1 MTRFTVTQI
10 VSDYVSV
17 DGNYKNVEARNKF
30 VVENF
35 DDLQTLIMTLIDF
48 SKSAIKFEVSK
59 EEVEDVQMP

>member
-30 VVENF
+30 AVDNF
-35 DDLQTLIMTLIDF
+35 DDLQNLIMTLIDF
-48 SKSAIKFEVSK
+48 SKNNIKFEVSK
-59 EEVEDVQMP
+59 EEVDE

>member
-35 DDLQTLIMTLIDF
+35 DDLQNLIMTLIDF
-48 SKSAIKFEVSK
+48 SKNNIKFEVSK